1 MTDRRTFLS
10 TMSRTV
16 AGAVA
21 VPGFARLQHA
31 SPRIEAE
38 PTIFRANPDGRLTLV
53 RFFVF
58 GVDAPA
64 GRLRV
69 YDARRLLGTAG
80 VIRTGDV
87 LYGEL
92 WLPVERQTGV
102 QCELESPGVRGVF
115 RSSHSLHPK
124 RRWTVYWLTVAD
136 PQRLCDALD
145 AMAPMSRAVHSAM
158 LSAARVAGNPLA
170 HAAALA
176 TDDHLPFLRMAL
188 PAQSL
193 ETRLGVRVS
202 PVALDPERA
211 GITSTS
217 VLALAGS
224 GVRYVARPWESG
236 DDAIGWL
243 SGPDGSRVISV
254 AIPPGGAPRSLGF
267 TESQGEMTR
276 RVERWLETTPLLLSP
291 GGEDGVT
298 FVLETDTGA
307 PLAAMLAAVREW
319 NQRFAY
325 PHIVIGPADDLS
337 EALDRERGPGARGG
351 RPAFRSVPRLPDLA
365 TLTAIA
371 GSRRAAR
378 DARVAAATRPVAALL
393 DPGSAPEAGLETV
406 ARYITTALPGTLVF
420 NPTPFHRTGVATMPD
435 GSERMVT
442 DVPGWGYAF
451 LVDAPDRWG
460 VARSAE
466 PVPGPV
472 TELVGEHLRLELDRR
487 SGAITSL
494 VTRETGR
501 EWVRA
506 SGDGLNAV
514 PGAIVKTLSRQA
526 IPGVGTRLIARRW
539 SWARGHFTTTITL
552 HDGMPWVDVENDAV
566 VLGLRPMEYVFGFD
580 VTNARVAWEVP
591 AGHEEANAPVDRC
604 THLRWITLSS
614 PAGNVLFR
622 GHDAPYASV
631 RADGTLVSYAPSG
644 RSRYRFE
651 VTTTPVGPPAAT
663 RFGWGAEQLVATAVR
678 ANPDGRLP
686 RHDALLYVDQPG
698 VAIIGV
704 KPADDGNGV
713 VVYVQELMG
722 SSRYVSLG
730 TGLLTFGAAR
740 IVDFIERDT
749 GQEAHPVPQGVL
761 VPLTAWGVAAVR
773 LVDIGLGG

>member
-1 MTDRRTFLS
+1 MTDRRAFLA

-21 VPGFARLQHA
+21 VPGFARLQQG

-69 YDARRLLGTAG
+69 YDVRRRLLGTAG
-80 VIRTGDV
+80 VIRSGDV

-92 WLPVERQTGV
+92 WLPIERQTGV
-102 QCELESPGVRGVF
+102 QCELESPGVRGIF
-115 RSSHSLHPK
+115 HSDHSLRPK
-124 RRWTVYWLTVAD
+124 RRWTIYWLTVAD
-136 PQRLCDALD
+136 PERLCDALD
-145 AMAPMSRAVHSAM
+145 AMTPMSRAVHTAM
-158 LSAARVAGNPLA
+158 LSAARVVGNPLA
-170 HAAALA
+170 DPASLA
-176 TDDHLPFLRMAL
+176 TDDHLAFLRMAL
-188 PAQSL
+188 SAQSL
-193 ETRLGVRVS
+193 DTRLGVRVT
-202 PVALDPERA
+202 PVAVDPERD

-236 DDAIGWL
+236 DDAIGSL
-243 SGPDGSRVISV
+243 GGPDGSRVISV

-276 RVERWLETTPLLLSP
+276 RVERWLETTPLLLAP

-298 FVLETDTGA
+298 FVLETDTEA

-319 NQRFAY
+319 NRRFAY
-325 PHIVIGPADDLS
+325 PHIVIGPADDLP
-337 EALDRERGPGARGG
+337 EALGRAS

-371 GSRRAAR
+371 ESRRAAY

-393 DPGSAPEAGLETV
+393 DPGSTPEAGLETV
-406 ARYITTALPGTLVF
+406 ARYITTALPGTLVL

-435 GSERMVT
+435 GSERLVT

-472 TELVGEHLRLELDRR
+472 TELRGEHLRLELDPR

-494 VTRETGR
+494 VTREDGR
-501 EWVRA
+501 EWVRS

-514 PGAIVKTLSRQA
+514 PGARVDKLSRQA

-539 SWARGHFTTTITL
+539 SPARGNFTTTVTL
-552 HDGMPWVDVENDAV
+552 YDDLPWVDVENDAV
-566 VLGLRPMEYVFGFD
+566 VLGRRPMEYAFGFNGTD
-580 VTNARVAWEVP
+580 ARVAWEVP
-591 AGHEEANAPVDRC
+591 AGHEEANAPVDRF

-614 PAGNVLFR
+614 GAGNVLFR

-631 RADGTLVSYAPSG
+631 HADGTLVSYAPNG

-663 RFGWGAEQLVATAVR
+663 RFGWGAEPLVATAVR

-704 KPADDGNGV
+704 KPADDGNGII
-713 VVYVQELMG
+713 VYVQELMG
-722 SSRYVSLG
+722 SSRYISLG
-730 TGLLTFGAAR
+730 TGLLSFGTAR